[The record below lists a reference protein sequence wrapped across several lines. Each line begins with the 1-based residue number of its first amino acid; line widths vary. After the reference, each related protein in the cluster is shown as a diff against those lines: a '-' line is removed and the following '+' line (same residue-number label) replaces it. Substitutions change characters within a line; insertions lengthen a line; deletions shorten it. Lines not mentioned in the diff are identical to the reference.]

1 MGNCTGPIYGSGFST
16 QITLSVV
23 TGAAK
28 SATTADSR
36 GPGPPPARRLSTKF
50 LLINLLSYIYIYIYN
65 FFLLSS
71 QIGTSMPSED
81 GGGNLSTAALPNI
94 LEYGN

>member
-1 MGNCTGPIYGSGFST
+1 VGNCTGPIYGSGFST

-23 TGAAK
+23 IGAAK

-50 LLINLLSYIYIYIYN
+50 LLINLLSYIYN

>member
-1 MGNCTGPIYGSGFST
+1 VGNCTGPIYGSGFST

-36 GPGPPPARRLSTKF
+36 GPGPPLHGDSLQNSS
-50 LLINLLSYIYIYIYN
+50 LLICFHIYIYIYN